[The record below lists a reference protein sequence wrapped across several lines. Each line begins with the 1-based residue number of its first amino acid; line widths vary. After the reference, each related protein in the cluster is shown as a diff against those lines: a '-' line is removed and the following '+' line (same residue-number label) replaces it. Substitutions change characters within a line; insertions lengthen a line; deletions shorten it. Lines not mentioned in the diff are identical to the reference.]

1 MVPALSNFIHCK
13 NYQRRF
19 DKGHKK
25 GGYDPLKRLETV
37 FPGKKMLVTNIFS
50 IDVGRGGGGQ
60 VVSVLVFYSANLS
73 SNPADV
79 YSFFC
84 KICVEKNEN
93 EQKEEKKLAHLKK
106 HFFDRCNNLII
117 TRQF

>member
-84 KICVEKNEN
+84 KICVEKTKMN
-93 EQKEEKKLAHLKK
+93 KKRKK
-106 HFFDRCNNLII
+106 SWPI
-117 TRQF
+117 